1 MHFSFWHPFAYLS
14 CSKSLLF
21 VVAFC
26 CETPMFWLCYCLLC
40 VCCVCVRMLLYVVYV
55 CGCRE
60 MLRIRTVACTLFVCF
75 VFWGWRCFFLKAR
88 ANLWL
93 LEQIESIRWLADL
106 GLNRR
111 LKFYLWPSFH
121 ALRALGTLVNVLANF
136 LKRYP
141 TNKIQAKKIPDNT
154 SRCDVSWAGWF
165 HPICSAV
172 PEIQNKLM
180 NGWCKQI
187 MTLKPYL
194 CPNQASDSA
203 LPKNVIGF
211 DWIPGFCEC
220 QSSIVWPWIIEY
232 WLSADHRCHREMLSQ
247 MRQTCCF

>member
-1 MHFSFWHPFAYLS
+1 M
-14 CSKSLLF
+14 
-21 VVAFC
+21 
-26 CETPMFWLCYCLLC
+26 
-40 VCCVCVRMLLYVVYV
+40 
-55 CGCRE
+55 
-60 MLRIRTVACTLFVCF
+60 
-75 VFWGWRCFFLKAR
+75 
-88 ANLWL
+88 
-93 LEQIESIRWLADL
+93 
-106 GLNRR
+106 
-111 LKFYLWPSFH
+111 
-121 ALRALGTLVNVLANF
+121 RALGTLVNVLANF
-136 LKRYP
+136 LKRKP

-172 PEIQNKLM
+172 PEIQNKIM

-194 CPNQASDSA
+194 CPHQASDST

-232 WLSADHRCHREMLSQ
+232 WLSADHSCHREMLSQ
-247 MRQTCCF
+247 MTQTCCFKVDFGWLTSCGFYLRMDPAPP